1 MGSPLIGSFQT
12 RVNLYNPLG
21 VEGDFASANPRATA
35 LTPDGGAFVA
45 GPGGVTVGKFA
56 WVAPDGRTVNSFGES
71 GVAPSGFIHRDQQGL
86 LTQYLQAA
94 GMLIPPGFPVTLMVA
109 GDFLAKN
116 AGTSSSTVGEAIY
129 ALYADGSVLPGVG
142 SLPAVPS
149 AITATLGSTNTG
161 SLGATFT
168 ASAHAGDNTRIDVTA
183 VTGLISIGDTVGNV
197 TGIAGNQTVIS
208 QDSGGTTGGAG
219 TYVLSGTNTAS
230 AVTCTCFGNVVKIT
244 ASTGLVSVG
253 EFIASAASGFPVGA
267 TVTGIVSGGGV
278 ATAGVYT
285 ISVRGAS
292 YVASA
297 TGMTTYGTVL
307 DVTAVTG
314 TLLPGMPITATGG
327 IPAGASIAGFIS
339 GTYGGVGLYS
349 LNIPG
354 TAYTASGTIVITAQ
368 GIITKFTAKSVAAVG
383 ELVQISTWGN

>member
-1 MGSPLIGSFQT
+1 MGSNLIGSFQT
-12 RVNLYNPLG
+12 RVNLYNPIG

-45 GPGGVTVGKFA
+45 GPGGVTIGKFA
-56 WVAPDGRTVNSFGES
+56 WVAPDGRTVNSFGVA
-71 GVAPSGFIHRDQQGL
+71 GAAPSGFVHRDQQGL

-109 GDFLAKN
+109 GDFLVKN
-116 AGTSSSTVGEAIY
+116 GGTSSSTVGEAVY
-129 ALYADGSVLPGVG
+129 ALYADGTALMGVG

-149 AITATLGSTNTG
+149 EITATLGSTNTG

-168 ASAHAGDNTRIDVTA
+168 ASAHSGDDTRIDVTS

-197 TGIAGNQTVIS
+197 AGIAGNQTILS

-219 TYVLSGTNTAS
+219 TYVLSGINTAS
-230 AVTCTCFGNVVKIT
+230 AVTATCFGDVVKIT

-253 EFIASAASGFPVGA
+253 ENIASAASGFPVGA
-267 TVTGIVSGGGV
+267 TVTGVVSGGGV

-285 ISVRGAS
+285 ISVRGTS

-297 TGMTTYGTVL
+297 IGMTTFGTVL

-327 IPAGASIAGFIS
+327 IPAGTSIAGFIS

-368 GIITKFTAKSVAAVG
+368 GIITKFNAKSVASVG